1 MRILLTSD
9 VYKPT
14 TNGVVTSL
22 VNLQQG
28 LTQLGHEVRILT
40 LSESHKTYY
49 KDGVWYLSSLSSG
62 TIYPGTRVRDSLA
75 RKPLEDLISWRP
87 EVVHSQNEFSTFP
100 LARRIAHAVGAPLVH
115 TYHTLYED
123 YTTYF
128 SPNERMGRVLAR
140 LFTRHIL
147 AKTDA
152 VIAPTSKIE
161 RLLRS
166 YGVDKMI
173 EVIPS
178 GIDLSRFAPEFAEDT
193 TSSLRERLGI
203 PQENQVIVYVG
214 RLAKEKNIDELISNF
229 SAIANT
235 NRTLLLVGDGPERP
249 LLEKQVR
256 TLGLGKHVIFAGMQK
271 QEDIP
276 SFYRLGTVFCS
287 ASTSET
293 QGLTYVEALASG
305 IPVLCRKDDCLDD
318 LVQDGI
324 NGWQYSTQTEYQQH
338 LEQLL
343 GDKEL
348 QQRFSVEALSS
359 SIRYDRMM
367 FAQSVAAV
375 YGALVTGHAN
385 LSRKSA

>member
-28 LTQLGHEVRILT
+28 LTQLGHEVQILT
-40 LSESHKTYY
+40 LSESRRTYY
-49 KDGVWYLSSLSSG
+49 KDGVWYLSSLNSG
-62 TIYPGTRVRDSLA
+62 TIYPGTRVRDTLA
-75 RKPLEDLISWRP
+75 RKPLKDLISWRP
-87 EVVHSQNEFSTFP
+87 EVVHSQNEFSTFR

-140 LFTRHIL
+140 LFTRRIL
-147 AKTDA
+147 AKTDT

-161 RLLRS
+161 QLLRS
-166 YGVDKMI
+166 YGVEKPI
-173 EVIPS
+173 AVIPS
-178 GIDLSRFAPEFAEDT
+178 GIDLSRFAPADDKDVNH
-193 TSSLRERLGI
+193 LREKLGI
-203 PQENQVIVYVG
+203 PKDNQVIVYVG
-214 RLAKEKNIDELISNF
+214 RLAKEKNIDELIANF
-229 SAIANT
+229 SETADGKSMM
-235 NRTLLLVGDGPERP
+235 LLVGDGPQRP
-249 LLEKQVR
+249 LLEEQVR
-256 TLGLGKHVIFAGMQK
+256 SLDLGQRVIFSGMQK

-305 IPVLCRKDDCLDD
+305 IPVLCRADDCLDD
-318 LVQDGI
+318 LVQDGV
-324 NGWQYSTQTEYQQH
+324 NGWQYRTQAEYRQH
-338 LEQLL
+338 LERLLADKALQSQL
-343 GDKEL
+343 
-348 QQRFSVEALSS
+348 SAEALLSS
-359 SIRYDRMM
+359 SRYDRIA
-367 FAQSVAAV
+367 FAQSVVAV
-375 YGALVTGHAN
+375 YESLVSERAN
-385 LSRKSA
+385 LNRISA